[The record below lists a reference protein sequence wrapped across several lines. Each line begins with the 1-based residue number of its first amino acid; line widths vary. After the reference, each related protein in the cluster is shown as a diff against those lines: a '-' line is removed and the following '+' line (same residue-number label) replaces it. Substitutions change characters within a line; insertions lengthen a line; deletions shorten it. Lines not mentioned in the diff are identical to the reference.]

1 MIIYPGNHKIE
12 ADSEETTQ
20 STLQLGYFREV
31 DHNVNPRVKLEDDFC
46 APSKTLL
53 YPYQQFKNKDI
64 LFRDKQGNTIE
75 SGDILRCSDGLY
87 YFLPQDSV
95 EYGPA
100 SFSYSI
106 LLKKNDAFKNN
117 IKYDIS
123 FKCFN
128 DINDCASR
136 LIGVFNN
143 ANKEKP
149 SNLFF
154 NHNDSVPYSMLV
166 ESDSD

>member
-46 APSKTLL
+46 AQNKTLL

-75 SGDILRCSDGLY
+75 SGDILRYSD
-87 YFLPQDSV
+87 
-95 EYGPA
+95 
-100 SFSYSI
+100 
-106 LLKKNDAFKNN
+106 
-117 IKYDIS
+117 
-123 FKCFN
+123 
-128 DINDCASR
+128 
-136 LIGVFNN
+136 
-143 ANKEKP
+143 
-149 SNLFF
+149 
-154 NHNDSVPYSMLV
+154 
-166 ESDSD
+166 

>member
-75 SGDILRCSDGLY
+75 SGDILRYSDGFY

-100 SFSYSI
+100 SFSA
-106 LLKKNDAFKNN
+106 DASWLFHR
-117 IKYDIS
+117 
-123 FKCFN
+123 CFLRSGFPFLFGMYHR
-128 DINDCASR
+128 CKGSR
-136 LIGVFNN
+136 
-143 ANKEKP
+143 A
-149 SNLFF
+149 
-154 NHNDSVPYSMLV
+154 
-166 ESDSD
+166 SDSQKYSKARSACSQ